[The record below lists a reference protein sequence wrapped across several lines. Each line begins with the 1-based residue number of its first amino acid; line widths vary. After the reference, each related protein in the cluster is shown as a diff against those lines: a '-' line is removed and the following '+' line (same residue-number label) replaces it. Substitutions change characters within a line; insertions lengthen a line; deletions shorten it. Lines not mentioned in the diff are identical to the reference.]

1 VKLDYDFIRKLLIHV
16 EEKAPLQGLD
26 SKDLFEFA
34 KSTDKSN
41 NELSYTISKLKEGN
55 LVTANFIYANNTIK
69 IITNVNLTYSGHE
82 YLNSIRDNKI
92 WKATKKVSSKLS
104 GISFEVLKAIA
115 IHEINKTIGL

>member
-1 VKLDYDFIRKLLIHV
+1 MKLDYDFIRKLLIHV
-16 EEKAPLQGLD
+16 EEKVPLQGLD

>member
-1 VKLDYDFIRKLLIHV
+1 MKLDYDFIRKLLIHV

-82 YLNSIRDNKI
+82 YLNTVFVIIRFGKQQ
-92 WKATKKVSSKLS
+92 KKYLAN
-104 GISFEVLKAIA
+104 FLAFHLKC
-115 IHEINKTIGL
+115 

>member
-1 VKLDYDFIRKLLIHV
+1 MKLDYDFIRKLLIHV

-69 IITNVNLTYSGHE
+69 IITNVNLTYSGHD
-82 YLNSIRDNKI
+82 SIRDNKI

>member
-1 VKLDYDFIRKLLIHV
+1 MKRDYDFLSTLLIHLA
-16 EEKAPLQGLD
+16 EKAPLQGLD

>member
-1 VKLDYDFIRKLLIHV
+1 MSYLT
-16 EEKAPLQGLD
+16 
-26 SKDLFEFA
+26 LFQNW
-34 KSTDKSN
+34 KK
-41 NELSYTISKLKEGN
+41 GN